1 METKA
6 ITTINTPALDKLEEM
21 TSRLVPTISSM
32 ELHSSTLL
40 SMRGKLLPLRSK
52 VDEEGLRMA
61 GKVSAAVQKYQ
72 QALAAELAA
81 LPVNDK
87 GKFEHPE
94 SYDGLKSPQDVAVK
108 VYGYSATTAGHLVA
122 WGRER
127 ADANAPTALKEMPLS
142 NYGAIKGAD
151 RKAIMEAISA
161 GEITADTPQKDL
173 KDFASKHPGKTKT
186 GKARVVTEFTVYR
199 GGNMEAAP
207 GGPITEDDFKANV
220 EAQEGKA
227 IKFEDFRYSPA
238 EAPEKSLACRRYV
251 VVYKDLS
258 SAVFT
263 LIPVYQKADDK
274 PEHVQ
279 KAEEFENGI
288 IARFMQSH
296 PDASREDAI
305 ATLKELGML

>member
-1 METKA
+1 MESKA
-6 ITTINTPALDKLEEM
+6 ITTFDSPALGKLEEM

-87 GKFEHPE
+87 GKFDHPE

-127 ADANAPTALKEMPLS
+127 ADDNAPAALKDMPLS
-142 NYGAIKGAD
+142 NYGAIKAAD
-151 RKAIMEAISA
+151 RKAVMEAINA
-161 GEITADTPQKDL
+161 GEITAETPQKDL

-186 GKARVVTEFTVYR
+186 GKVRVVTEFTVYR
-199 GGNMEAAP
+199 GGNMELAP
-207 GGPITEDDFKANV
+207 GGSVTEDDFKANV
-220 EAQEGKA
+220 EAQKGKP
-227 IKFEDFRYSPA
+227 IKFEDFKYSPA

-251 VVYKDLS
+251 VVYEDLS
-258 SAVFT
+258 SVVFT
-263 LIPVYQKADDK
+263 LIPVYKVENTS
-274 PEHVQ
+274 PHVQ
-279 KAEEFENGI
+279 KADEFENGI

-305 ATLKELGML
+305 STLQELGML